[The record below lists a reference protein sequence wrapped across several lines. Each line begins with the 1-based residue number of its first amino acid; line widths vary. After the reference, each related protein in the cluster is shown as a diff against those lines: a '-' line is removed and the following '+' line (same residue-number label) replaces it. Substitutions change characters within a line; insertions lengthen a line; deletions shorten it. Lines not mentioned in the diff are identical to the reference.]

1 MLDYL
6 FKGLVTVNRNVDN
19 STHKGQRSTHSYDTT
34 FLVIWV
40 LIVTICFILKIMY
53 DMLTQ
58 RAMRMALARAEYG
71 TPMYKLSSHPLA
83 PPP

>member
-6 FKGLVTVNRNVDN
+6 FKGLVTVNRNVNN

-40 LIVTICFILKIMY
+40 AVFTVFFIFKIIY
-53 DMLTQ
+53 DMLAQ
-58 RAMRMALARAEYG
+58 RAIRMALAQAEYG
-71 TPMYKLSSHPLA
+71 TPLYKMSSHPLA